1 MPSPMRRTRCTT
13 SIRTEEDRWLYGP
26 PVTATIEEIRYAER
40 LRREIRAQFQRR
52 AEPRF
57 APWTIGVE

>member
-26 PVTATIEEIRYAER
+26 PVMATMEGIRYAER
-40 LRREIRAQFQRR
+40 LRH
-52 AEPRF
+52 RF
-57 APWTIGVE
+57 CTIGVRTCATQTTA